1 MQIIDKKI
9 MDYVL
14 KYSSQEPEILKE
26 LRRETWQKVIAPRM
40 LSGPAQGRLLALLS
54 KMIQP
59 KNILEIGT
67 YTGYATLCLAE
78 GLSENGQI
86 HTIDKNDELVKIQK
100 KYFQKSKFAKKI
112 ICYNGD
118 ALEIIPQLKSKYD
131 LIFLDADKRNY
142 PKYFELIQNMMNVG
156 GIILS
161 DNVLWDGKV
170 TKKIAKNDLDTQ
182 QIHDFNEK
190 ISAHKDF
197 ESIILPFRD
206 GISIS
211 RKMK

>member
-1 MQIIDKKI
+1 MQLIDEKI

-14 KYSSQEPEILKE
+14 KYSSPEPKILQE

-78 GLSENGQI
+78 GLSKNGLI
-86 HTIDKNDELVKIQK
+86 HTLDKNDELLKIQE
-100 KYFQKSKFAKKI
+100 KYFRKSIYSKKI
-112 ICYNGD
+112 IKYTGE
-118 ALEIIPQLKSKYD
+118 ALQIIPKLDVKFD
-131 LIFLDADKRNY
+131 LIFLDADKKNY
-142 PKYFELIQNMMNVG
+142 PQYLDLIYDKLTSG
-156 GIILS
+156 GILLS
-161 DNVLWDGKV
+161 DNVLWGGKV
-170 TKKIAKNDLDTQ
+170 TNKIAVNDLDTQ
-182 QIHDFNEK
+182 QIHVFNKK
-190 ISAHKDF
+190 ISMHKDF
-197 ESIILPFRD
+197 ETIILPIRD

-211 RKMK
+211 RKK